1 MNVVKFIVQGIFYE
15 SFRKF
20 FYLGLGEGM
29 IQAESFF
36 YTSSSSAAIA
46 FRQKSNFFVIGFIA
60 VSKLSEVAVWQ
71 TGSEVFA

>member
-1 MNVVKFIVQGIFYE
+1 
-15 SFRKF
+15 
-20 FYLGLGEGM
+20 M

-60 VSKLSEVAVWQ
+60 VSKLSGVAVWQ
-71 TGSEVFA
+71 IGSEVFA